1 MADYPKGDTIHT
13 INACIYLVYIDLP
26 LSYIHLEQETW
37 EDFYLASV
45 RYLAWNKKGLLTQ
58 IVDTFCSRHR
68 QFLMECADIEAVARG
83 LDVNSSEFFELYV
96 DWTTTLPAYIDGR
109 YPTFPVSPLAS
120 VIDPEKTMN
129 NRRGFANIRIGRFNS
144 VLLRVL
150 SSASRGAQPPE
161 LLSRLA
167 KEHFQHY
174 ETDYLYQFA
183 ADEQNTI
190 RPDLKR

>member
-1 MADYPKGDTIHT
+1 MAEYPKRDTIHT
-13 INACIYLVYIDLP
+13 IHACIYPVYIDLP
-26 LSYIHLEQETW
+26 LSYIHLDQETW
-37 EDFYLASV
+37 EDYYLASV
-45 RYLAWNKKGLLTQ
+45 KYLAWNKKGLLTQ

-68 QFLMECADIEAVARG
+68 QFLMECADIEATARG
-83 LDVNSSEFFELYV
+83 LDVNSSNFFELYV
-96 DWTTTLPAYIDGR
+96 DWTTVLPAYIDGT
-109 YPTFPVSPLAS
+109 YPTFPLSPLAS

-161 LLSRLA
+161 LLSRLT

-174 ETDYLYQFA
+174 GSGYLYQFA
-183 ADEQNTI
+183 ADEQSTI
-190 RPDLKR
+190 RPNVGS

>member
-13 INACIYLVYIDLP
+13 INACIYPVYIDLP
-26 LSYIHLEQETW
+26 LSYIHLDQETW

-68 QFLMECADIEAVARG
+68 QFLMECADIEAAARG

-96 DWTTTLPAYIDGR
+96 DWTTILPAYISGT
-109 YPTFPVSPLAS
+109 YPIFPISPLAS

-129 NRRGFANIRIGRFNS
+129 NRRGFANIRIGRLNS

-161 LLSRLA
+161 LLSRLT
-167 KEHFQHY
+167 KDHFQHY
-174 ETDYLYQFA
+174 GTDYLYQFA
-183 ADEQNTI
+183 ADEQSTI